1 MCTWRSSLSRLCG
14 CFYLSILMLP
24 QRAYIKNLTHRGLL
38 GSFTIASVSWRML
51 TRGLSARASAPSEST
66 WSCSFSRGHTGW
78 FRPPGLSRLR
88 ASGLESR
95 ALERARGLEGG
106 ARRRSL
112 RQVVVNPAACAA
124 FVSSKRKYLQTAV
137 CNVLILLCLPQEPI
151 RQTKPPES
159 GRMRNLP
166 RGGPQLVT

>member
-1 MCTWRSSLSRLCG
+1 MHFESSLSRLCG
-14 CFYLSILMLP
+14 CFYLSIRMLQ

-38 GSFTIASVSWRML
+38 GSFMIASVSWRMQ
-51 TRGLSARASAPSEST
+51 TRGLSTRASAPSEST
-66 WSCSFSRGHTGW
+66 WSCSFSRGHTAC
-78 FRPPGLSRLR
+78 FRPPGLFQRW

-95 ALERARGLEGG
+95 VLERARGLEGG

-151 RQTKPPES
+151 RQTEPPES
-159 GRMRNLP
+159 GRLCNLP
-166 RGGPQLVT
+166 GGALS